1 MQTLTCVSK
10 TKLFTWIKKRE
21 REKKNCNQKRK
32 RPQLRAVKRK
42 PTDVC
47 TLHRAKGQIHK
58 KEKEKKGVLVLH
70 MFSTQMHH
78 NFASAH
84 NPKEKTNQPNS
95 LPYSLSQDNHL
106 KIRVNEKKKRKK

>member
-47 TLHRAKGQIHK
+47 TFLERKGRFIK
-58 KEKEKKGVLVLH
+58 KKKKGVLVLH